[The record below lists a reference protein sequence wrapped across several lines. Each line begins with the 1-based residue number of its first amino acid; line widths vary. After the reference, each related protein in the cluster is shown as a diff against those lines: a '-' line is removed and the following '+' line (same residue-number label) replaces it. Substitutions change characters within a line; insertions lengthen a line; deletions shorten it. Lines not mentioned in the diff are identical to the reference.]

1 MKKLINIYE
10 ELSESI
16 NLFIGDIYYYLINK
30 NSYFLLNKND
40 FTKIST
46 NRFYALNQVGGYFIV
61 KSPYNYWDLSEDERK
76 EADQYLVRYDHL
88 IKEIDRKKVE
98 INEIFKTSGKAVLSS
113 FKDINETQFT
123 VGFDYSANEEVFCVK
138 KLNWS
143 MSNNLIEL
151 FGDYLFY
158 LAEDGLHCQ
167 DTKIK
172 KDLWVKPNEILEERC
187 QHFKF
192 LEYTGQMICYNMTDG
207 FVSYNIL
214 TGNKNWTWAI
224 NPDIYYR
231 YTLSKDGV
239 LHIIAD
245 DWYIQLDAN
254 NGKEISRFCYWP
266 TVMEMVNN
274 PISKERAGMANPIA
288 TNSHLLYG
296 SQGALF
302 LINRETG
309 NIDFLH
315 ELEIT
320 FRIFPTLNID
330 ENKIIYTC
338 TNNSWQD
345 LKSKAV
351 FLVFEEQFK
360 F

>member
-1 MKKLINIYE
+1 MIVLIKIVEEKDENILFAKGFGKYYISLNE
-10 ELSESI
+10 KSI
-16 NLFIGDIYYYLINK
+16 VYSNNLENK
-30 NSYFLLNKND
+30 VYVQGSFLLKFINN
-40 FTKIST
+40 
-46 NRFYALNQVGGYFIV
+46 YFISHHV
-61 KSPYNYWDLSEDERK
+61 HNFYEYNESERLQLERTFGRYNSDL
-76 EADQYLVRYDHL
+76 Q
-88 IKEIDRKKVE
+88 EIDRKKFSALSAYK
-98 INEIFKTSGKAVLSS
+98 ISGRV
-113 FKDINETQFT
+113 FI
-123 VGFDYSANEEVFCVK
+123 GGYYPDYSYSIGIDYLTNEEVFCVK

-151 FGDYLFY
+151 FGNYLFY

-172 KDLWVKPNEILEERC
+172 KDIWVKPNEILEERC

-192 LEYTGQMICYNMTDG
+192 LEYAGQMICYNMTDG

-288 TNSHLLYG
+288 TNSHLLFG

-320 FRIFPTLNID
+320 FRIFPTLDID

-345 LKSKAV
+345 LKSKVV
-351 FLVFEEQFK
+351 FLVFEEIFE